1 MNSQDVIVLNNLLKP
16 WIYMKIVMHMLFNE
30 IAIFFLQKI
39 KKKSLKNLFS
49 LRISSP
55 EVPVLQQ
62 MPYYGF

>member
-1 MNSQDVIVLNNLLKP
+1 MVLNNLLKP
-16 WIYMKIVMHMLFNE
+16 WIYMKIVMHMPFNE

-39 KKKSLKNLFS
+39 KKKSLKKLFS

>member
-1 MNSQDVIVLNNLLKP
+1 
-16 WIYMKIVMHMLFNE
+16 MKIVMHMPFNE

-39 KKKSLKNLFS
+39 KKKSLKKLFS